1 MALAKVLQRCTVHSG
16 MSPWALCRV
25 VQELCECLTS
35 VIQSGDLLDLEMLDV
50 AEKDLMG
57 LHL

>member
-1 MALAKVLQRCTVHSG
+1 MPPGV
-16 MSPWALCRV
+16 LCRV

-35 VIQSGDLLDLEMLDV
+35 VIQSGDLLDLEMLGV